1 MSLILFNK
9 PFRVLCQF
17 SAPDDRPTLAT
28 YIDYPGVYPAGRLDY
43 ESEGLLLLTDDGRLQ
58 AQISDPRHKLE
69 KRYWAQVEGRPD
81 DAQLEALTSGVTLKD
96 GPATA
101 SFVAP
106 IDAPPGLWARVP
118 PIRERQHI
126 PTAWL
131 DLGVREGRNRL
142 VRRMTAAVGLPT
154 LRLVRH
160 RVGPWMLEDMQPGE
174 WRVIKGG
181 DAWRRLGAR

>member
-69 KRYWAQVEGRPD
+69 KRYWAEVEGQPD

-106 IDAPPGLWARVP
+106 IVAPPGLWARVP

-142 VRRMTAAVGLPT
+142 LRRMTAAVGLPT

-174 WRVIKGG
+174 WRVIKGR